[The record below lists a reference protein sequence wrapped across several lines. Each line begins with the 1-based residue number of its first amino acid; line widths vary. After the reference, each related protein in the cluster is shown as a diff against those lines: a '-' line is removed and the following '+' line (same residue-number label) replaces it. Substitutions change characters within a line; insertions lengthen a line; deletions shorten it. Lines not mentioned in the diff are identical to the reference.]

1 MALDYL
7 FLNILSYNTIENY
20 LLDRYAFPVRSY
32 YPLYSELF
40 SIESIL
46 LYMIIAGAAL
56 AMKANQNSDSQQAS
70 HFTGHL
76 AIFFAVL
83 AVPARL
89 MTRGLIDCDTLY
101 FAFVMFF
108 SSLLLYGSVRN
119 GLNIQPRMSF
129 KEFAKVFAV
138 LALLFWFLEPWHSPS
153 RQLTNAIKEGDVS
166 RFTALSQKYPRHLRM
181 NPGLLD
187 AAFSRPVPEIIRTIV
202 ESGNTSISSGYMNLE
217 IFNPAHIQILAY
229 LHANGVNFASM
240 DMLRNAV
247 AYTTVPARPRRN
259 RISGVVDKNYPVLRL
274 LLQLYHAAPEGSR
287 KRSSENSG
295 ECGWENLLSIAAVE
309 GDADLMA
316 FLIDQGFA
324 IDEEVY
330 QALALN
336 KHIDKPAIKAL
347 LQKSRFVVDNQNEHK
362 TMATIEPSSN
372 QTLQTVAETE
382 TTQPAP
388 VKQPANLTASPSDV
402 SISTARVDT
411 PDSLQLRPEPDGLE
425 MILGS
430 GADVKRYRENQQ
442 NIFHFL
448 AENWRAPSDSNRT
461 YNVDFASVF
470 ARAMKRKL
478 TLDKKDKRGLTPLW
492 AALQANNLRPFI
504 RFLEAGADRSAYNTE
519 GLTLIEFCNKNNR
532 KILLGLLT
540 DLRPYEK

>member
-1 MALDYL
+1 MAQTYWFLMALDYL

-119 GLNIQPRMSF
+119 GLNIKPRMSF
-129 KEFAKVFAV
+129 KKFAKVFAV
-138 LALLFWFLEPWHSPS
+138 LALLFWFLEP
-153 RQLTNAIKEGDVS
+153 
-166 RFTALSQKYPRHLRM
+166 
-181 NPGLLD
+181 
-187 AAFSRPVPEIIRTIV
+187 
-202 ESGNTSISSGYMNLE
+202 
-217 IFNPAHIQILAY
+217 
-229 LHANGVNFASM
+229 
-240 DMLRNAV
+240 
-247 AYTTVPARPRRN
+247 
-259 RISGVVDKNYPVLRL
+259 
-274 LLQLYHAAPEGSR
+274 
-287 KRSSENSG
+287 SSE
-295 ECGWENLLSIAAVE
+295 
-309 GDADLMA
+309 
-316 FLIDQGFA
+316 
-324 IDEEVY
+324 
-330 QALALN
+330 QAL
-336 KHIDKPAIKAL
+336 
-347 LQKSRFVVDNQNEHK
+347 
-362 TMATIEPSSN
+362 
-372 QTLQTVAETE
+372 QTFAETE

-388 VKQPANLTASPSDV
+388 VKQPASLTASPSDV
-402 SISTARVDT
+402 SSSTARVDT
-411 PDSLQLRPEPDGLE
+411 PGGLQLRPEPDGLE

-430 GADVKRYRENQQ
+430 GADVKSYRENQQ

-448 AENWRAPSDSNRT
+448 AENWRAQSDNYRT

-470 ARAMKRKL
+470 ARAIKRKL

-540 DLRPYEK
+540 DLRPHEK